1 MLVHIN
7 GRTVGSSDVRA
18 FRSCHAVL
26 GIIGGRVVVVKASL
40 VAWQ

>member
-7 GRTVGSSDVRA
+7 GRTVGSSDVKA
-18 FRSCHAVL
+18 FRSCYAVL
-26 GIIGGRVVVVKASL
+26 GIIGGHVVMVKASP